1 MAIVIARK
9 KAGRPSKRPTNEE
22 LAMLYASMTAKEIGE
37 HYGVSEFTV
46 RNWINKA
53 RKEEKDKGGKVDD

>member
-1 MAIVIARK
+1 MTITRK
-9 KAGRPSKRPTNEE
+9 KGGRPSKRPSNEE
-22 LAMLYASMTAKEIGE
+22 LAMLYSSMTAKEVGE

-53 RKEEKDKGGKVDD
+53 RKEERADDER